1 MATLTTF
8 VMALAAFVMQSYP
21 DLSGTWMVVG
31 DRSVTTDAT
40 GRTVN
45 MRVFGE
51 MFVVKQ
57 SGHELRLILENG
69 KGSELRYRVD
79 GIEDLALS
87 AGPDG
92 QTHRTASRA
101 VWEGPQ
107 LSITTWLAD
116 NPGAGRTTLV
126 LTLLSDG
133 TLRAEAKGPQR
144 HSMLSVYGRIR

>member
-1 MATLTTF
+1 
-8 VMALAAFVMQSYP
+8 MALAAFVTQSYP

-31 DRSVTTDAT
+31 ERSVTTDAT
-40 GRTVN
+40 GQTVN

-57 SGHELRLILENG
+57 AGHELRLILENG
-69 KGSELRYRVD
+69 QGAELRYRVD
-79 GIEDLALS
+79 GVEDIALA
-87 AGPDG
+87 ARPDG

-101 VWEGPQ
+101 VWEGAQ

-133 TLRAEAKGPQR
+133 TLRAEAKGPQGQ
-144 HSMLSVYGRIR
+144 SMVSVYGRIR